1 MLDNSDTNKGL
12 RSKVT
17 SVAKEPMDP
26 KRRHVTCPPCRFS
39 QQGFTFL
46 ELVLIVSVIGLIA
59 AIAAF
64 SIPEWR
70 RNVRLRTTARDVI
83 SSFQFARVEA
93 AKRNSSILVQV
104 TAGGAGVGDCTVF
117 IDNGQGVGGTADDS
131 TPNGSEAIRILDLP
145 ARVSISG
152 TTISPYV
159 FNTRGIPTSGGGT
172 VQLTN
177 GKKTYNV
184 TLSPAGAISLNGPF

>member
-1 MLDNSDTNKGL
+1 MDNGL

-26 KRRHVTCPPCRFS
+26 KRRHVLCPPCRFS

-46 ELVLIVSVIGLIA
+46 ELVVVIAIIGLFA
-59 AIAAF
+59 AITAL
-64 SIPEWR
+64 SIPSWR
-70 RNVRLRTTARDVI
+70 ANITLRTTARDVI

-93 AKRNSSILVQV
+93 AKRNSPILVQV
-104 TAGGAGVGDCTVF
+104 TAGGAGVGDCTVL
-117 IDNGQGVGGTADDS
+117 DGG
-131 TPNGSEAIRILDLP
+131 EVIRVLDLP
-145 ARVSISG
+145 ARVSIES

-172 VQLTN
+172 VRLTN
-177 GKKTYNV
+177 GERTYDV
-184 TLSPAGAISLNGPF
+184 VLSPAGAISLNGPF

>member
-1 MLDNSDTNKGL
+1 MNKGL

-26 KRRHVTCPPCRFS
+26 KRRHVLYQPCRFS

-46 ELVLIVSVIGLIA
+46 ELVVILAIIGLFA
-59 AIAAF
+59 AITAL
-64 SIPEWR
+64 SIPSWR
-70 RNVRLRTTARDVI
+70 ANITLRTTARDVI

-93 AKRNSSILVQV
+93 AKRNSPILVQV
-104 TAGGAGVGDCTVF
+104 TAGGAGVGDCTVL
-117 IDNGQGVGGTADDS
+117 DGG
-131 TPNGSEAIRILDLP
+131 EVIRVLDLP
-145 ARVSISG
+145 ARVSIES

-172 VQLTN
+172 VRLTN
-177 GKKTYNV
+177 GERTYDV
-184 TLSPAGAISLNGPF
+184 VLSPAGAISLNGPV

>member
-1 MLDNSDTNKGL
+1 MNKGL

-17 SVAKEPMDP
+17 SVAKEPIDP
-26 KRRHVTCPPCRFS
+26 KRRHVLYPPCRFS
-39 QQGFTFL
+39 HQGFTFL
-46 ELVLIVSVIGLIA
+46 ELVIILAIIGRA
-59 AIAAF
+59 NM
-64 SIPEWR
+64 S
-70 RNVRLRTTARDVI
+70 LRTTARDVI

-117 IDNGQGVGGTADDS
+117 IDNGQGGGTADDS
-131 TPNGSEAIRILDLP
+131 TLNGGEAIRILDLP
-145 ARVSISG
+145 ARVSISS

-172 VQLTN
+172 VRLTN
-177 GKKTYNV
+177 GERTYDV
-184 TLSPAGAISLNGPF
+184 VLSPAGAISMSGPV

>member
-1 MLDNSDTNKGL
+1 VENYHMNKGL

-17 SVAKEPMDP
+17 SVEKQLIDP
-26 KRRHVTCPPCRFS
+26 KRRHVLYPLCRFS
-39 QQGFTFL
+39 YQGFT
-46 ELVLIVSVIGLIA
+46 LVELIVVIAVIGLMA

-70 RNVRLRTTARDVI
+70 RNITLRTTARDVI

-104 TAGGAGVGDCTVF
+104 TVGGAGVGACTVF
-117 IDNGQGVGGTADDS
+117 IDNGQGGGTADDS
-131 TPNGSEAIRILDLP
+131 TPNGGEAIRVLDLP
-145 ARVSISG
+145 ARVSIES
-152 TTISPYV
+152 TSISPYV

-172 VQLTN
+172 VTLTN
-177 GKKTYNV
+177 GDRTYNV
-184 TLSPAGAISLNGPF
+184 ILSPAGAISMSGPV

>member
-1 MLDNSDTNKGL
+1 MKRLSSPVL
-12 RSKVT
+12 
-17 SVAKEPMDP
+17 SVAKSPIRPGTEQGLHH
-26 KRRHVTCPPCRFS
+26 RLEH
-39 QQGFTFL
+39 GFT
-46 ELVLIVSVIGLIA
+46 LVELIVIVGVIGLIA
-59 AIAAF
+59 AIVTLSF
-64 SIPEWR
+64 PVWR
-70 RNVRLRTTARDVI
+70 ANISLRTTARDVI

-145 ARVSISG
+145 AGVSISS
-152 TTISPYV
+152 TTSPYV
-159 FNTRGIPTSGGGT
+159 FNTRGIPTSGGGDT
-172 VQLTN
+172 VTLTN
-177 GKKTYNV
+177 GDKTYNV